1 MSSDLTNDP
10 PNTEEYLRQS
20 LRASLQALSRRE
32 PFEPTYKRLLV
43 NNSRLAN
50 PPLLSRDKF
59 YRKIGS
65 DVRSRV
71 EVFLA
76 QTAGKDPLDRIAQRQ
91 PLQDSSM
98 RASFTLR
105 EAKEHEQQAF
115 LDTTL
120 ASFPKRNGMD
130 GTQRKRYFHEMVLG
144 LQNQKK
150 KLKTKATTGLTE
162 WERQRDQ
169 AKAREEA
176 RRIREQE
183 ENRLNYDARKPE
195 TPQQALHKHYF
206 PIFKKLWEMEFAHL
220 GGINPFRVVIDREN
234 CASVG
239 APDYFDIVENPMNL
253 TYIQHKVEG
262 RKYESLRPFFEDSEL
277 MLRNAILYNSD
288 ISNPYRIAAEEMKRM
303 YIKLKKK
310 LRDVIQKKT

>member
-1 MSSDLTNDP
+1 MSSDP
-10 PNTEEYLRQS
+10 PNTEENLRQS

-32 PFEPTYKRLLV
+32 PLEPTYKRLLA
-43 NNSRLAN
+43 NNNRLAS

-65 DVRSRV
+65 DFRSRV

-91 PLQDSSM
+91 PLEDSSM

-105 EAKEHEQQAF
+105 EAKEHEQQA
-115 LDTTL
+115 LLEATL

-130 GTQRKRYFHEMVLG
+130 AAQRKRYFHEMVLG

-150 KLKTKATTGLTE
+150 KVKTKAYGGQSE

-169 AKAREEA
+169 ARAREEA
-176 RRIREQE
+176 RRRREE
-183 ENRLNYDARKPE
+183 EESKQNDSRKPE
-195 TPQQALHKHYF
+195 TPQQALYKHYF

-239 APDYFDIVENPMNL
+239 APDYFDIIEKPMNL
-253 TYIQHKVEG
+253 TYIQQKVEG
-262 RKYESLRPFFEDSEL
+262 RKYESLRPFFEDVEL

-288 ISNPYRIAAEEMKRM
+288 TSNPYRIAAEEMKRM
-303 YIKLKKK
+303 YIKLKKR
-310 LRDVIQKKT
+310 LRDAIQKKN